1 MNLQKD
7 FHSLNIC
14 HIEKKF
20 VNFVHWQF
28 LIYIVDQQYGST
40 GLRITGINL
49 IFIEEIIITMKDFNQ
64 KDIDE
69 NMEEKVGEKF
79 DPFDSYTEDDA
90 HKVMDN
96 QEKIEKIASNETL
109 HKYLNDIKLYFQML
123 GDVFTGKYKKI
134 PVGTIAAIVGTLL
147 YVLSPIDF
155 IPDFMPVVGYLDDA
169 AMLAVC
175 LNFTRFDVEEYKK
188 SRKQFSA

>member
-1 MNLQKD
+1 
-7 FHSLNIC
+7 
-14 HIEKKF
+14 
-20 VNFVHWQF
+20 
-28 LIYIVDQQYGST
+28 
-40 GLRITGINL
+40 
-49 IFIEEIIITMKDFNQ
+49 MKDFNQ

-69 NMEEKVGEKF
+69 NMEEKVGGKF
-79 DPFDSYTEDDA
+79 ESFDSYTEDDA
-90 HKVMDN
+90 QKVMDN
-96 QEKIEKIASNETL
+96 QEKIASNETL

-123 GDVFTGKYKKI
+123 GDIFTGKYKKV

-155 IPDFMPVVGYLDDA
+155 IPDFIPVVGYLDDA

>member
-49 IFIEEIIITMKDFNQ
+49 ILIEEITITMKDFNQ

-69 NMEEKVGEKF
+69 NMEEKVGGKLES
-79 DPFDSYTEDDA
+79 FDSYTEDDA
-90 HKVMDN
+90 QKVMDN

-123 GDVFTGKYKKI
+123 GDIFTGKYKKV

-155 IPDFMPVVGYLDDA
+155 IPDFIPGVGYLDDA

-188 SRKQFSA
+188 SRKQLLV